1 MLSMAHIVNVLEINK
16 NIHQIALN
24 HLARREHTRFTLR
37 EKLMQKGFSH
47 QAVDAVLDI
56 LIQQGFL
63 NEERFCEAF
72 IQKRIR
78 QGYGPIRITAE
89 CHQYNIN
96 NDIIFSQLPKDEEF
110 WLDAIQK
117 IFKKKFRPSHLPKEQ
132 LRQIRYLQYRGFKL
146 DQIKASQKIY
156 LHRTKKRSEFKKI
169 GKHYP

>member
-1 MLSMAHIVNVLEINK
+1 MLSMTYKANVLEIDK
-16 NIHQIALN
+16 NIYQIALN
-24 HLARREHTRFTLR
+24 HLARREHTRFMLR
-37 EKLMQKGFSH
+37 EKLMRKGFSH
-47 QAVDAVLDI
+47 QSVEAVLDI

-78 QGYGPIRITAE
+78 QGYGPMRISAE
-89 CHQYNIN
+89 CHEYGIN

-110 WLDAIQK
+110 WLAAIQK
-117 IFKKKFRPSHLPKEQ
+117 ILKKKFQPNSPPKEQ

-156 LHRTKKRSEFKKI
+156 LNQTK
-169 GKHYP
+169 

>member
-1 MLSMAHIVNVLEINK
+1 MTRNDGIIEIDK
-16 NIHQIALN
+16 NIHQVALN

-47 QAVDAVLDI
+47 QLVETVLDT

-78 QGYGPIRITAE
+78 QGYGPVRIIAE
-89 CHQYNIN
+89 CHQYGIN
-96 NDIIFSQLPKDEEF
+96 NDIISSQLPQDEEF
-110 WLDAIQK
+110 WLAAIQK
-117 IFKKKFRPSHLPKEQ
+117 ILQKKFPASKQPNEP

-146 DQIKASQKIY
+146 NHIKKTQKIY
-156 LHRTKKRSEFKKI
+156 LLLEK
-169 GKHYP
+169 

>member
-1 MLSMAHIVNVLEINK
+1 MLSMVYKVNVLEIDK

-47 QAVDAVLDI
+47 QSVETVLDI

-78 QGYGPIRITAE
+78 QGYGPLRISAE
-89 CHQYNIN
+89 CHEYGIN
-96 NDIIFSQLPKDEEF
+96 NDIIFSQLPQDKEF
-110 WLDAIQK
+110 WLATIQK
-117 IFKKKFRPSHLPKEQ
+117 ILQKKFRPSHQPKEQ
-132 LRQIRYLQYRGFKL
+132 LRQLRYLQYRGFKF
-146 DQIKASQKIY
+146 DQIKSI
-156 LHRTKKRSEFKKI
+156 TKNVSSSNKKT
-169 GKHYP
+169 

>member
-1 MLSMAHIVNVLEINK
+1 MLSMVYKVNVLEIDK

-47 QAVDAVLDI
+47 QSVETVLDI

-78 QGYGPIRITAE
+78 QGYGPIRIIAE
-89 CHQYNIN
+89 CHQYGIN
-96 NDIIFSQLPKDEEF
+96 DEIISSQLPQDKEF
-110 WLDAIQK
+110 WLIAIQK
-117 IFKKKFRPSHLPKEQ
+117 ILQKKFKQSSLPKEQ
-132 LRQIRYLQYRGFKL
+132 IHQIRYLQYRGFTL

-156 LHRTKKRSEFKKI
+156 LHQ
-169 GKHYP
+169 